1 MIDISKV
8 SVIANEEA
16 NSIGLSI
23 ESVEWVVESGY
34 RILRIIADKVD
45 GLDINDATKL
55 NELISNRLDEINLI
69 DEEYMLEVS
78 SPGAERELKNDDDII
93 KNVGSY
99 LHVDFKNKVMITK
112 ESYIDNCDGT
122 LSDIV
127 INNRNL
133 DKIVIKINIKG
144 RIKTLEIEKS
154 NIKFIRK
161 AIKF

>member
-133 DKIVIKINIKG
+133 DKIVIKINIKWQ
-144 RIKTLEIEKS
+144 
-154 NIKFIRK
+154 
-161 AIKF
+161 